1 MENDARDRKK
11 EKKMLERVNSVVAFL
26 GQLFYSFFFILLLS
40 FFFPDGDIDT
50 SKGGGGGGGGW
61 CDEKIK
67 DTVVGVKNSFPP
79 LSVYLLPVDLMC
91 YALVVFS

>member
-11 EKKMLERVNSVVAFL
+11 EKKCWNELIVSLLFWVNFFTLSFL
-26 GQLFYSFFFILLLS
+26 FFYYL